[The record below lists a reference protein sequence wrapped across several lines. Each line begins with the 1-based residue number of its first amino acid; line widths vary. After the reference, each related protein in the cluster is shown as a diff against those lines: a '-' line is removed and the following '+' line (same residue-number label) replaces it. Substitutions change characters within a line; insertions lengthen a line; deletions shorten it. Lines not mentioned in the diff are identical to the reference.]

1 MTSPNH
7 GKVRTSNYLRPP
19 DKEYVKRTIN
29 NLRSQCELSVES
41 LERSVI
47 RYRRLPKV
55 VHESK
60 EMSDEHRT
68 SCSAFLSDGDTM
80 YGGMLE
86 ALLESVDDA
95 EKVLEEGS
103 TGDAQQMA
111 ANTAGILQ
119 QISNEVSLLSQAVN
133 AHEREMKRLN
143 EIARAIRRA

>member
-1 MTSPNH
+1 
-7 GKVRTSNYLRPP
+7 
-19 DKEYVKRTIN
+19 
-29 NLRSQCELSVES
+29 
-41 LERSVI
+41 
-47 RYRRLPKV
+47 
-55 VHESK
+55 
-60 EMSDEHRT
+60 
-68 SCSAFLSDGDTM
+68 M